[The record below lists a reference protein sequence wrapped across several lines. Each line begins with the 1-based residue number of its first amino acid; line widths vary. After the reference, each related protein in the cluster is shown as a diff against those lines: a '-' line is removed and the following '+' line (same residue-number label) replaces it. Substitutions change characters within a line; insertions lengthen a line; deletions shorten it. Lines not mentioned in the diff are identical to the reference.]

1 MLNFV
6 IRHLFSFSSGWIGYS
21 QIIIPDM
28 LYHRVFKDLKMK
40 KKKKKKLIL
49 QIILQ
54 NQSGYS
60 HIEKCVMIFVSKSG
74 SGNSFYFFIIF
85 ILN

>member
-1 MLNFV
+1 
-6 IRHLFSFSSGWIGYS
+6 
-21 QIIIPDM
+21 
-28 LYHRVFKDLKMK
+28 MK